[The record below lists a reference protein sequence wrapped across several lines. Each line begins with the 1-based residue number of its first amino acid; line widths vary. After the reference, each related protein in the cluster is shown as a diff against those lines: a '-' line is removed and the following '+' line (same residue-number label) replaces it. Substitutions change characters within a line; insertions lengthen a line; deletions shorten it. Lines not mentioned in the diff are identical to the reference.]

1 MVDAQP
7 PDWLEEATGR
17 TLVVLGADG
26 FIGSWVAR
34 LALLAGARVVGLCV
48 KSPWRLTG
56 VTDERLRL
64 EPVPGGRW
72 WEPAQL
78 NVIARVLPGADAF
91 VHLGYEPPAG
101 GLDPAARAEH
111 EHAVNAAAAARIVP
125 VAGAAGARIVFASS
139 ADVYGPWHD
148 EPVDESTPPAPATP
162 YAEAKLAAERL
173 VLESPGARC
182 LRIATVF
189 GPGELGPRAIP
200 SFAAALARGEPATL
214 HGDGADLR
222 DYVGVAEVAA
232 AVVNATSPETQGPAL
247 LNLGSGTGRTTRS
260 VLEVVAAALAVEP
273 VALSVPSTRAPSR
286 LVVDAAAARTALGFA
301 ADPDFAAAVQ
311 REARWLLE
319 QRERW
324 PS

>member
-1 MVDAQP
+1 
-7 PDWLEEATGR
+7 
-17 TLVVLGADG
+17 
-26 FIGSWVAR
+26 
-34 LALLAGARVVGLCV
+34 
-48 KSPWRLTG
+48 
-56 VTDERLRL
+56 
-64 EPVPGGRW
+64 
-72 WEPAQL
+72 
-78 NVIARVLPGADAF
+78 
-91 VHLGYEPPAG
+91 
-101 GLDPAARAEH
+101 
-111 EHAVNAAAAARIVP
+111 
-125 VAGAAGARIVFASS
+125 
-139 ADVYGPWHD
+139 
-148 EPVDESTPPAPATP
+148 
-162 YAEAKLAAERL
+162 
-173 VLESPGARC
+173 
-182 LRIATVF
+182 VF

-200 SFAAALARGEPATL
+200 SFASALARGEPATL

-232 AVVNATSPETQGPAL
+232 AVVNATSPEVQGPAL
-247 LNLGSGTGRTTRS
+247 LNLGSGAGRTTRS